1 MSVMCLFTYSKYL
14 ALSKQSWRLNW
25 ARDAWMNCRARDLL
39 TVPKQK
45 QMINVTSNIT
55 LHK

>member
-25 ARDAWMNCRARDLL
+25 ARDAEWTAERA
-39 TVPKQK
+39 TC
-45 QMINVTSNIT
+45 
-55 LHK
+55 